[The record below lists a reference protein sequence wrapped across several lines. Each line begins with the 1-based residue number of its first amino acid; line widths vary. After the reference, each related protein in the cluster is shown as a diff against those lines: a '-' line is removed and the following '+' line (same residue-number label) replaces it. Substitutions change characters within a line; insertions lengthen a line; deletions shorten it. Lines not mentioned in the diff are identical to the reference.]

1 MKMNTKF
8 KIYIPAKSSM
18 QSGLHN
24 SSKWCLEPSNISDKI
39 HSSSFGWVSS
49 NNPLEQIKLFF
60 NTKKQAVD
68 FAIKKGW
75 EFSVEEESKRTLTKK
90 NYADNFKPKKKKLF

>member
-49 NNPLEQIKLFF
+49 NNPIEQIKLFF

-68 FAIKKGW
+68 FAIKKRMG
-75 EFSVEEESKRTLTKK
+75 VQC
-90 NYADNFKPKKKKLF
+90 